1 MEYGYRVADGLR
13 VYDIPDAV
21 AEAMLRLVAEKRP
34 NSYPA
39 PDRVAAAVLTA
50 RGTMYAGVSYHT
62 AIMALTMHAE
72 ATALAHAA
80 IHGEKEIIAITG
92 PNCHACKQLIWES
105 AVNSGIDVVVIMR
118 DGADLL
124 RIPISAMMPYG
135 WPENPWRAGA
145 Q

>member
-1 MEYGYRVADGLR
+1 MEYPYRVADGLR

-21 AEAMLRLVAEKRP
+21 AAAMLRLVAETRP
-34 NSYPA
+34 NSYPE
-39 PDRVAAAVLTA
+39 PDKVAAVVLTA
-50 RGTMYAGVSYHT
+50 QGTMYAGVSYHT